1 MLGRIAVPA
10 APVVY
15 SPVAAPD
22 KISRTS
28 ARLAPLGSWTPIR
41 TDVVLGG
48 VVVTGLRAAGAAGRA
63 GGWLVCAAGEVHAM
77 ATATA
82 AISTLVITL
91 LPCRR
96 GKPRT

>member
-1 MLGRIAVPA
+1 MLGTIAVPA

-22 KISRTS
+22 RISLTS
-28 ARLAPLGSWTPIR
+28 ARLAPLGSCTPIR
-41 TDVVLGG
+41 TEVVLGG
-48 VVVTGLRAAGAAGRA
+48 AAGLRTEGPAGRA
-63 GGWLVCAAGEVHAM
+63 GGWFVCAAEEVPAM
-77 ATATA
+77 AIATA

-96 GKPRT
+96 GKPKT